1 MTTHFRLS
9 NLGTLHAVTSVTSFS
24 DNQCTIHNCIYKLPT
39 KYTLCT
45 FICDFP
51 SDFKSKIANFCRIMT
66 MVVGVCSH
74 ILEYAVFS
82 VFLHNNMKHI
92 YANILR
98 GIGHFIFHPHPL
110 LRTSV
115 PPPPPKKFLQKVNF
129 ILWS

>member
-39 KYTLCT
+39 KYRLCT

-98 GIGHFIFHPHPL
+98 GIGHFIFA
-110 LRTSV
+110 
-115 PPPPPKKFLQKVNF
+115 PPPPPPPRNF
-129 ILWS
+129 CRR